1 MVRHWEFYGR
11 RDEVGRLLETMRAGR
26 WFFGA
31 IRGRR
36 RIGKTALVQQ
46 ALTTLR
52 QDEPHR
58 RPVVLVQLPD
68 GGAGDFAAVFRST
81 VREAAL
87 EGLLHGLDEVRDLPA
102 VASAIG
108 SLCDAGAVVA
118 LDEFQVCHGGPLSV
132 FPSLLQAQVDRLQDR
147 GQRGGLIVLGSVQT
161 EMEALLN
168 DRRAPLYGRTTFN
181 LALGP
186 WDFRTVFEVC
196 DEHGAADPRRC
207 LTAWTLFGGVP
218 KYWRHFAEAGSL
230 DAVSDWEDWAVE
242 LCGRLFLRSDAP
254 LREEGE
260 SLLGL
265 ELRRNYL
272 AVLRVLAERSRSH
285 AELRGA
291 LPDLR
296 SMGPYLQTLTR
307 DLRLVEKELPVFA
320 RETGKGARYHLSDP
334 FLRAWLSVLQPACQ
348 AVRVL
353 PASEV
358 APRLVSRLADLE
370 GWAFERMVRH
380 ASEESS
386 RAGDG
391 DFPLTDL
398 VRGYWNRPRTHP
410 ASIEI
415 DLVAWNEDRRC
426 VRFGSCKR
434 NPRRHDRTSLGD
446 FRDHVQRFLSTRRGK
461 RFQGWRLELALF
473 APVFPADQ
481 RSRLTNDGWVCRDLN
496 DFRRMLADEGRGASG
511 DWTVAE
517 QIAGEYR

>member
-1 MVRHWEFYGR
+1 M
-11 RDEVGRLLETMRAGR
+11 
-26 WFFGA
+26 
-31 IRGRR
+31 
-36 RIGKTALVQQ
+36 
-46 ALTTLR
+46 
-52 QDEPHR
+52 
-58 RPVVLVQLPD
+58 LVQLPD
-68 GGAGDFAAVFRST
+68 GGAGDFGAVFRST

-87 EGLLHGLDEVRDLPA
+87 ESLLGRLDQVRDLPA

-118 LDEFQVCHGGPLSV
+118 LDEFQVCHQGPLSV

-147 GQRGGLIVLGSVQT
+147 GPRGGLIVLGSVQT

-181 LALGP
+181 LTLGP

-196 DEHGAADPRRC
+196 DKHGAADPRRC
-207 LTAWTLFGGVP
+207 LSAWTLFGGVP
-218 KYWRHFAEAGSL
+218 KFWRHFAEAGGL
-230 DAVSDWEDWAVE
+230 DAVADWRAWAVE
-242 LCGRLFLRSDAP
+242 LFGRLFLRPDAP

-285 AELRGA
+285 AELRDA

-296 SMGPYLQTLTR
+296 SLGPYLQTLTR

-320 RETGKGARYHLSDP
+320 HETSKGARYHLSDP

-348 AVRVL
+348 AARVL

-358 APRLVSRLADLE
+358 SERLLSRLPERE
-370 GWAFERMVRH
+370 GWAFERMVRQTT
-380 ASEESS
+380 EEAS

-398 VRGYWNRPRTHP
+398 VCGYWNRPRMHP

-434 NPRRHDRTSLGD
+434 DPRKHDRTSLAD
-446 FRDHVQRFLSTRRGK
+446 YHDHVQRFLSTRRGK
-461 RFQGWRLELALF
+461 RFQDWRRELALF
-473 APVFPADQ
+473 APMFPAGQ

-517 QIAGEYR
+517 QVAGEYR